1 MSGKD
6 VLLNEVRAML
16 EKAGYSTDEQN
27 TVVYSFKSFLDYIS
41 SCNLLDKFLLKSHEL
56 LNKINKKIREG
67 KSADNIAS
75 TLALNNGSM
84 SFMFV
89 REQLEEHIKQVLID
103 CLMSAASYYKMACN
117 SEGLQQV
124 DILKKLKE
132 DGIKVDNSIDLTS
145 PTVLVAFST
154 ELSLKIL
161 YSLKN
166 YNAIVN
172 SCWSDFLQDYH
183 SGIISSYFIDK
194 VSMINAVTGDWGR
207 INVSPVTQNT
217 MDNVANNFMGNIP
230 VNFPRID
237 ASTGNVVVNG
247 HTLYKVFDALPEE
260 YQTMIKYQIATAFS
274 RGDMKSLEQKVV
286 GAIDYFLMISSVDS
300 KLGNIDSTQDMVINS
315 NNFDKMRYLVDQLGS
330 KELVFSLVFAISS
343 YIVARSELEAVSF
356 SATKNSNYSSKGIQY
371 TEKLDEL
378 IKANEDKKKLLDYIV
393 SNSDLLREAKKLNAK
408 DLYVLVDMFNKDEI
422 DWMSNTCNQ
431 NNYCSFKEMLY
442 YCIFFKKHID
452 SYEFRYDNEKYKNI
466 NKLFY
471 TIKTTNNL
479 ARLGTELAQW
489 FAEIDIYSLSQEE
502 FDVLRLFD
510 NQYIFN
516 SLSYR
521 DRILYKKCSELGVPF
536 KIYYMS
542 RSYSAVIDSYI
553 SGKEIS
559 IDDFEK
565 QILTRASRRF
575 NGCIALSREILTTV
589 DESDILYD
597 TLIREFGGIENVPTF
612 LLALKYS
619 DIALIL
625 HYCEQNGISISDWSY
640 QMISSS
646 CFYCKVNYYL
656 RKLRDDYSS
665 SFLYN
670 YVSDV
675 PIIPD
680 DLKDKILTE
689 GNVRLYFPQTDRN
702 YQKFL
707 DKVVVGGYD
716 FKEKLDQLMKEYGIS
731 VDAYESDVVDVE
743 DLLRIGIDY
752 LSAVFLR
759 KQCNKSHVDTL
770 IKCFEKYGIPF
781 EFIPLIVTGK
791 LSFDELIAKSE
802 FFGNKGCDLSN
813 IPSYYYSSSE
823 VTKEHFERIFEMFEG
838 IYSYDKIPKV
848 YVTNSIDKLEKLIN
862 QLKAENID
870 IYDFTS
876 YISNDKSIFVVSDA
890 ALESFVTVYKMMRQI
905 EVTADMVVKTFD
917 SIVSDYVFCRTY
929 LGDTDSV
936 ELLIAVLYKSSKDVF
951 KIRELCESAG
961 KDFYFELLYFDID
974 FLKDNFDR
982 VWFMLDGYKMTEAKF
997 GRQEAVNF
1005 MKNCNNRKNYGSPN
1019 SGSGPKR

>member
-1 MSGKD
+1 MSKD
-6 VLLNEVRAML
+6 IFLNDIRSML
-16 EKAGYSTDEQN
+16 SVAGYSDEEQN
-27 TVVYSFKSFLDYIS
+27 TVIYSFDSFCSYMS
-41 SCNLLDKFLLKSHEL
+41 SCNLLEKFLEKNDEI
-56 LNKINKKIREG
+56 KKKVNKKIREG

-75 TLALNNGSM
+75 TLALNNGSV
-84 SFMFV
+84 SYMFV
-89 REQLEEHIKQVLID
+89 REQLEERIKTVLMD

-172 SCWSDFLQDYH
+172 SCWSEFLQDYH
-183 SGIISSYFIDK
+183 SGIINSYFIDK

-217 MDNVANNFMGNIP
+217 MDNVARNFMGNIP
-230 VNFPRID
+230 VNFPKID
-237 ASTGNVVVNG
+237 DSTGNVVVNG
-247 HTLYKVFDALPEE
+247 HTLYKVFDSLPEE
-260 YQTMIKYQIATAFS
+260 YQTLIKYQIATAFS
-274 RGDMKSLEQKVV
+274 RGDMKSLDQKVV

-300 KLGNIDSTQDMVINS
+300 KLGNVDSTQDMVINS

-330 KELVFSLVFAISS
+330 EELVFSMAFAISS
-343 YIVARSELEAVSF
+343 YILARSEIEGISF
-356 SATKNSNYSSKGIQY
+356 STTKNSNYISKGIQY

-393 SNSDLLREAKKLNAK
+393 SMNNILSAVKRLNAK

-422 DWMSNTCNQ
+422 DWMINTCDQ
-431 NNYCSFKEMLY
+431 DNYCSFKEMLY

-452 SYEFRYDNEKYKNI
+452 SYEFRYDNEKNKNI

-479 ARLGTELAQW
+479 AKLGSQLAQW

-521 DRILYKKCSELGVPF
+521 DRVLYKKCSELGVPF
-536 KIYYMS
+536 KIYYTS
-542 RSYSAVIDSYI
+542 RSYSAVIDAYI
-553 SGKEIS
+553 SRKEVN
-559 IDDFEK
+559 IDDFEE
-565 QILTRASRRF
+565 QILIKASRRF
-575 NGCIALSREILTTV
+575 NGFIALSSDILTDV
-589 DESDILYD
+589 DESDILYA
-597 TLIREFGGIENVPTF
+597 TLIKEFGSLENIPKF

-625 HYCEQNGISISDWSY
+625 HYCEQNGISISNWSY
-640 QMISSS
+640 QMMSKS
-646 CFYCKVNYYL
+646 CFYCQVNYYL
-656 RKLRDDYSS
+656 RKLKEEYSNHSLYDYAYDLS
-665 SFLYN
+665 
-670 YVSDV
+670 
-675 PIIPD
+675 IIQG

-689 GNVRLYFPQTDRN
+689 GNVRMYFPQTDFN

-707 DKVVVGGYD
+707 DKVFGGGHD
-716 FKEKLDQLMKEYGIS
+716 FREKLNQLMEEYGIS
-731 VDAYESDVVDVE
+731 EDTYESDVVAVE
-743 DLLRIGIDY
+743 DLLGLGIDY
-752 LSAVFLR
+752 LSAIFLR
-759 KQCNKSHVDTL
+759 KQCNKSQINTL
-770 IKCFEKYGIPF
+770 IKFFEKSGLPF
-781 EFIPLIVTGK
+781 EFIPLIVSGK

-813 IPSYYYSSSE
+813 IPFYYYSSSD
-823 VTKEHFERIFEMFEG
+823 VTKEHFERIFEILEG

-848 YVTNSIDKLEKLIN
+848 YVTSSIDKLEKLIN
-862 QLKAENID
+862 ELKTEKID

-876 YISNDKSIFVVSDA
+876 YVSNDRSIFVVSDA
-890 ALESFVTVYKMMRQI
+890 ALESFVAVYKMMKQVD
-905 EVTADMVVKTFD
+905 VTADMVVKTFD
-917 SIVSDYVFCRTY
+917 SIVSDYVFCRTC
-929 LGDTDSV
+929 LQDVDSV
-936 ELLIAVLYKSSKDVF
+936 ELLTAVLYKSTKDIF
-951 KIRELCESAG
+951 GISGLCESLG

-974 FLKDNFDR
+974 FLKENFER
-982 VWFMLDGYKMTEAKF
+982 VWFMLDAYKMTEANF
-997 GRQEAVNF
+997 GRQEAVNY

-1019 SGSGPKR
+1019 VGSGPKR